1 MVEKQTAR
9 IQPSIKKSKE
19 ADVKKLSIKGVNT
32 DEEEYATKAVNTKH
46 NASLEEDGDSG
57 RASIA
62 TSVTSL
68 DTSSL
73 SLYST
78 TSSLFERMSV
88 STKEQI
94 QQERKENRI
103 PHNRKLPEPITDRGI
118 AFYAVGVRKDYVRSG
133 CPLADAEYV
142 NEP

>member
-19 ADVKKLSIKGVNT
+19 GDVKKLPIQGVNA
-32 DEEEYATKAVNTKH
+32 DEEEYATKEVNTKH
-46 NASLEEDGDSG
+46 KASLEENGDSG

-73 SLYST
+73 SLFST

-103 PHNRKLPEPITDRGI
+103 PHNR
-118 AFYAVGVRKDYVRSG
+118 
-133 CPLADAEYV
+133 
-142 NEP
+142 